1 MEYKSCKHLIQFLTT
16 ALRLSFC
23 YFLLF
28 TSRDSAVHLYMAV
41 HIVFNSHKSCL
52 NIQSKSMIQSECVGI
67 VYEFIALLLSPDA
80 CGQVVSYLESTALY
94 WLACPGEV
102 HG

>member
-1 MEYKSCKHLIQFLTT
+1 
-16 ALRLSFC
+16 
-23 YFLLF
+23 
-28 TSRDSAVHLYMAV
+28 
-41 HIVFNSHKSCL
+41 
-52 NIQSKSMIQSECVGI
+52 MIQSECVGI